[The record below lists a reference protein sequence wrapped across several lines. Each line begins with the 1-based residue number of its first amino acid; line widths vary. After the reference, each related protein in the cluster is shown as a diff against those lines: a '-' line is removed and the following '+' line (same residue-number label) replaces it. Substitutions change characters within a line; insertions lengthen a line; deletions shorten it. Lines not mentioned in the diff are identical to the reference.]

1 MNAKNERVLRAG
13 QVFNVVLGV
22 AGLTR
27 DDTDDARAKT
37 YALQVRTRPFCTG
50 GAGWGGVG

>member
-1 MNAKNERVLRAG
+1 LNAKNERVLRAG